1 MKKIGLIL
9 LFLIKMNFVFAQDD
23 FVFDK
28 GVDKISVPIKVIN
41 NLIFM
46 PIEVNGVELNFL
58 LDTGVEEII
67 LFSLED
73 NSGVKFYN
81 SEKIN
86 LRGLGSKESIEGLKT
101 TNNILEIPGLKAK
114 NQLIYVILD
123 ESFNLSSQIGIPV
136 NGIVGYQFFKDNLV
150 SIDYAKKKLVV
161 SKNNEVNINKI
172 RKKYSE
178 IPITVEK
185 NKPYLLANI
194 YMDLDKEVSVK
205 LLIDNGNSD
214 SVWLFQNLSEKIK
227 VPSRN
232 FDDFLGKG
240 FSGDI
245 EGKRAR
251 VSKFS
256 FDKFSFD
263 NPIVAFPDSSSI
275 KSVRMVQNRMGSIGG
290 GILKR
295 FLVVFDYKNEKMYLK
310 KNSDFDEP
318 FTYNKSG
325 LEIQHHGL
333 QWVQETVKLETVP
346 VPVSVG
352 TTFNSSGEKVT
363 DNFKYKFS
371 LKPIFEISNVRK
383 NSPADLCG
391 LKTGD
396 IIVTV
401 NKSPVYTY
409 SLQKINEMFKSEEE
423 KWINLEIERNG
434 QIMKFRFQLLDI
446 L

>member
-1 MKKIGLIL
+1 
-9 LFLIKMNFVFAQDD
+9 
-23 FVFDK
+23 
-28 GVDKISVPIKVIN
+28 
-41 NLIFM
+41 
-46 PIEVNGVELNFL
+46 
-58 LDTGVEEII
+58 
-67 LFSLED
+67 
-73 NSGVKFYN
+73 
-81 SEKIN
+81 
-86 LRGLGSKESIEGLKT
+86 
-101 TNNILEIPGLKAK
+101 LKAK

>member
-1 MKKIGLIL
+1 
-9 LFLIKMNFVFAQDD
+9 MNSVFAQDD

-28 GVDKISVPIKVIN
+28 GVDKINVPIKVIN

-58 LDTGVEEII
+58 LDTGVEEIV

-73 NSGVKFYN
+73 NPNVKFYN

-86 LRGLGSKESIEGLKT
+86 LRGLGSKESVEGLKT
-101 TNNILEIPGLKAK
+101 TNNILSIQGLKAM
-114 NQLIYVILD
+114 NQLVYVILD

-136 NGIVGYQFFKDNLV
+136 NGIIGYQFFKDNLV
-150 SIDYAKKKLVV
+150 SINYAKKKLVV
-161 SKNNEVNINKI
+161 SKNNEANINKI
-172 RKKYSE
+172 RKKYNE

-185 NKPYLLANI
+185 HKPYLLANVF
-194 YMDLDKEVSVK
+194 MDKEVSVK

-214 SVWLFQNLSEKIK
+214 SFWLFQNLSEDVK
-227 VPSRN
+227 VPSKN

-251 VSKFS
+251 VSKFA
-256 FDKFSFD
+256 FDKYSFD
-263 NPIVAFPDSSSI
+263 NPIVAFPDSASVR
-275 KSVRMVQNRMGSIGG
+275 SVRMVQNRMGSIGG

-295 FLVVFDYKNEKMYLK
+295 FSVVFDYKNEKLYLK
-310 KNSDFDEP
+310 KNSDFGEP

-333 QWVQETVKLETVP
+333 QWVPETVKLETVP
-346 VPVSVG
+346 ISVG
-352 TTFNSSGEKVT
+352 TTYNSAGEKAK

-371 LKPIFEISNVRK
+371 LKPIYEISNIRK

-391 LKTGD
+391 LEVGDVVVSINKT
-396 IIVTV
+396 
-401 NKSPVYTY
+401 PVYNY
-409 SLQKINEMFKSEEE
+409 SLEKINEMFKSEEE

-434 QIMKFRFQLLDI
+434 QVMGFRFQLLDI